1 MALLQGTERSATVTA
16 VTQARLLVLEAG
28 DLKYLMD
35 QTPAMRRQIQDVAET
50 RRQDTPR
57 QDDGADR
64 DAREETEAS

>member
-1 MALLQGTERSATVTA
+1 VTA

-35 QTPAMRRQIQDVAET
+35 QTPAMRRQIRAVAET

-57 QDDGADR
+57 QDDGAAR
-64 DAREETEAS
+64 DVREETQAS